1 MGGFLC
7 PLPVCAPCAAG
18 LRACS
23 IFNFFAFA
31 FSCLTFASQNS
42 FHLSLMPR
50 RAPHFLLRKE
60 NGGKEPRGE
69 RRAAPLRTP
78 FLRPAADPPFSR
90 AAGRLSAA
98 LWAAIR
104 RLTGKRPKSQGAE
117 LSFSSV
123 SVRWGCAGAFAQPGK
138 TEARRWACT
147 RKKPRACET
156 RGRKRH
162 GARLARRSRASC
174 PPQVCP
180 PQARAFSL
188 PGKTGAQR
196 GPTLGKNRVRARR
209 GEEKDTVRDLPT
221 AGAAGSPCIRA
232 GEYGMLRARQNRQ
245 SSRNSLR
252 GRADAPVPWEGP
264 GDICARPCVCR

>member
-78 FLRPAADPPFSR
+78 FLRPAANLLLFRAADRLNGPSGRKPPAGRETLEKPGSR
-90 AAGRLSAA
+90 AQLFKRFCAKGDACALWLISPFLSLLAGLAA
-98 LWAAIR
+98 LRAANR
-104 RLTGKRPKSQGAE
+104 RLIRETPE
-117 LSFSSV
+117 
-123 SVRWGCAGAFAQPGK
+123 
-138 TEARRWACT
+138 
-147 RKKPRACET
+147 KP
-156 RGRKRH
+156 
-162 GARLARRSRASC
+162 RSRA
-174 PPQVCP
+174 QL
-180 PQARAFSL
+180 F
-188 PGKTGAQR
+188 
-196 GPTLGKNRVRARR
+196 
-209 GEEKDTVRDLPT
+209 
-221 AGAAGSPCIRA
+221 
-232 GEYGMLRARQNRQ
+232 
-245 SSRNSLR
+245 
-252 GRADAPVPWEGP
+252 GRF
-264 GDICARPCVCR
+264 CAWGNV